1 MVILVTMMMMAFYAK
16 KETDLGRATL
26 LVTVP

>member
-1 MVILVTMMMMAFYAK
+1 MMVVTMMMMAFYAK